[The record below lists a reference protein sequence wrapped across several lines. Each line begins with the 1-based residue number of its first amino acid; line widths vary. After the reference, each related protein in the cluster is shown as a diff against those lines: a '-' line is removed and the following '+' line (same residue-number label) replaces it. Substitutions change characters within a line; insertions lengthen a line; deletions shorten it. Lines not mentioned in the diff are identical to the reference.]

1 MSAYVIRRLLSVVP
15 ITIGVMLITFF
26 VFRVVGGNPAYRIAG
41 KNATPARI
49 AQISHERGYDKPLF
63 LNFRQFPTQL
73 LDAQFP
79 QLCGNLLRLD
89 FGRSFVTKQ
98 RVSTM
103 LREGVGPS
111 LCVTTPLFFI
121 ELFLGVGLALL
132 AAYYRNTWIDRSL
145 VLLSVMGMSISSL
158 VYIML
163 AQYWLASVWRLF
175 PVWGFESPRY
185 LILPVLVGV
194 IAGVGGELRFYRT
207 VMLDEM
213 YQDYV
218 RTARAKGVSSRG
230 ILFHH
235 VLRNAL
241 IPILTN
247 VIIAIPFLYTGALLL
262 ENFFGI
268 PGLGRLT
275 VMALFNFDDDVVFAT
290 TFIGSIMFVL
300 FNALTDIAYTWAD
313 PRIRLK

>member
-1 MSAYVIRRLLSVVP
+1 MISYITRRLLSVIP

-26 VFRVVGGNPAYRIAG
+26 VFRVIGGNPAYRIAG

-63 LNFRQFPTQL
+63 LNFRNFPHDL
-73 LDAQFP
+73 ADAQFP
-79 QLCGNLLRLD
+79 QVCWNLARLD
-89 FGRSFVTKQ
+89 FGQSVVTKQ
-98 RVSTM
+98 QVSSM
-103 LREGVGPS
+103 LREGALPS
-111 LCVTTPLFFI
+111 LCVALPLFVI
-121 ELFLGVGLALL
+121 DLALGITLALL
-132 AAYYRNTWIDRSL
+132 AAYFRNTWIDRGL
-145 VLLSVMGMSISSL
+145 VLVAVMGMSVSSL

-163 AQYWLASVWRLF
+163 AQYWLASEWRLF

-185 LILPVLVGV
+185 IILPVLVGV
-194 IAGVGGELRFYRT
+194 VAGVGGSVRFYRT

-213 YQDYV
+213 YQEYV
-218 RTARAKGVSSRG
+218 RTARAKGVSSQT
-230 ILFHH
+230 ILFRH
-235 VLRNAL
+235 VLRNAM

-247 VIIAIPFLYTGALLL
+247 VIIAIPFLFTGELLL

-290 TFIGSIMFVL
+290 TFIGSILFVV
-300 FNALTDIAYTWAD
+300 FNAITDIAYTWAD

>member
-79 QLCGNLLRLD
+79 QLCSNLLRLD

-194 IAGVGGELRFYRT
+194 IAGVG

>member
-1 MSAYVIRRLLSVVP
+1 MAAYIIRRLLSVVP

-63 LNFRQFPTQL
+63 VNFHEFPRYVFE
-73 LDAQFP
+73 AQFP
-79 QLCGNLLRLD
+79 RLAWNLVRFD
-89 FGRSFVTKQ
+89 FGQSIVTKE
-98 RVSTM
+98 RVGTM
-103 LREGVGPS
+103 LRQGVGPS
-111 LCVTTPLFFI
+111 LCVTTPLFLI
-121 ELFLGVGLALL
+121 ELVLGVGLALL
-132 AAYYRNTWIDRSL
+132 AAYYRNTWIDRGL
-145 VLLSVMGMSISSL
+145 VLLSVMGMSISTL

-185 LILPVLVGV
+185 LILPVMVGV

-213 YQDYV
+213 YQEYV
-218 RTARAKGVSSRG
+218 RTARAKGASSRT
-230 ILFHH
+230 ILFRH

-290 TFIGSIMFVL
+290 TFIGSILFVL

>member
-79 QLCGNLLRLD
+79 QLCSNLLRLD

>member
-1 MSAYVIRRLLSVVP
+1 MLSYIIRRLLSVIP
-15 ITIGVMLITFF
+15 ITFGVLFITFF
-26 VFRVVGGNPAYRIAG
+26 IFRVVGGNPAYRIAG
-41 KNATPARI
+41 KNASPARI

-63 LNFRQFPTQL
+63 LNFHDFPRDL

-79 QLCGNLLRLD
+79 VLCGNLLRFD
-89 FGRSFVTKQ
+89 FGESITTKQ
-98 RVSTM
+98 RVGPM
-103 LREGVGPS
+103 LLEGAGPS
-111 LCVTTPLFFI
+111 LCVALPLFVI
-121 ELFLGVGLALL
+121 ELLLAVALALL
-132 AAYYRNTWIDRSL
+132 AAYYRNTWIDRGL
-145 VLLSVMGMSISSL
+145 VLVAVMAMSVSSL

-163 AQYWLASVWRLF
+163 AQYWLAGQWRLF
-175 PVWGFESPRY
+175 PVWGFEGPRY

-194 IAGVGGELRFYRT
+194 AGGVGGSLRFYRT

-213 YQDYV
+213 YQEYV
-218 RTARAKGVSSRG
+218 RTARAKGVSPQA
-230 ILFHH
+230 ILFRH
-235 VLRNAL
+235 VLRNSM

-247 VIIAIPFLYTGALLL
+247 VIIAIPFLYTGELLL

-275 VMALFNFDDDVVFAT
+275 VMALENFDDNVVFAT
-290 TFIGSIMFVL
+290 TFIGAVLFVL